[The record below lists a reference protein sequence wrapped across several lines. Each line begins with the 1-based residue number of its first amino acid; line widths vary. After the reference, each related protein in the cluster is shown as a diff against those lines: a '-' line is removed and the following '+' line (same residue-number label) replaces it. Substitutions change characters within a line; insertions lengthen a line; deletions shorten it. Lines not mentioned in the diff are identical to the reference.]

1 MSNSPISPE
10 LRYRPLWT
18 ALGWCIVAGIL
29 WLSLVQAPPQIDVDD
44 GDKLGH
50 FIGYGTLMFWFCELY
65 ATRRLRLAY
74 GAAWI
79 AMGITVEYIQGQ
91 LGYRSYDW
99 LDMVANTVGV
109 LIGWSVAA
117 LTRAQLFGWLERA
130 VRR

>member
-1 MSNSPISPE
+1 MNLSPLLPE

-18 ALGWCIVAGIL
+18 SLGWLIAAAIV
-29 WLSLVQAPPQIDVDD
+29 WLSLVQAPPTIDIDQ

-65 ATRRLRLAY
+65 ATRRLRLSY

-79 AMGITVEYIQGQ
+79 AMGIAIEFIQGQ
-91 LGYRSYDW
+91 LGYRSYDV

-117 LTRAQLFGWLERA
+117 LTRAKLFGWLEQA
-130 VRR
+130 VRL